1 MKIIEMESIMDQ
13 QGKLIISPCIMD
25 DMGLVPGDRVRLVCI
40 SKSPDDLRKIFSEL
54 LDAPEGITGFDE
66 AEEGEITL
74 PNTLLEAANIPV
86 DSDLDIICTEGAIII
101 MAADLLDMVPDE
113 LCDLFAELGISPDT
127 VRSVIKNG
135 GVMHGQ

>member
-1 MKIIEMESIMDQ
+1 MRIIELESIMDQ
-13 QGKLIISPCIMD
+13 QGKFVIPPCIMD
-25 DMGLVPGDRVRLVCI
+25 GMGLVPGDRVRLVSI
-40 SKSPDDLRKIFSEL
+40 SKSPDDPRKIFSEL

-74 PNTLLEAANIPV
+74 PNKLLETANIPV

-101 MAADLLDMVPDE
+101 MAADLLNMIPDE

-135 GVMHGQ
+135 GVLNGQ